1 MFFWFCS
8 GFASVLSR
16 ALLQPMTYIWE
27 HLEGLGLWAWEVEE
41 VKTKPR
47 LETNLTLGSRA
58 SCSS

>member
-1 MFFWFCS
+1 
-8 GFASVLSR
+8 
-16 ALLQPMTYIWE
+16 MTYIWE